1 MTDYARF
8 AGKILKFLIA
18 GLPAFVV
25 ALATNY
31 LLVSKYDWPK
41 PIAYLIVMWLQ
52 MTINFYACRHLVFEV
67 GKHSSIVRQYGQFLS
82 GFATIRVAEWLFYT
96 VLVEM
101 FYMHYI
107 AVQVV
112 SILVFAIV
120 KFRFSESLFEH
131 PQRPIPDAVS
141 DSAKVP

>member
-1 MTDYARF
+1 
-8 AGKILKFLIA
+8 
-18 GLPAFVV
+18 
-25 ALATNY
+25 
-31 LLVSKYDWPK
+31 
-41 PIAYLIVMWLQ
+41 MWLQ

-101 FYMHYI
+101 FYMWHTLPSRS
-107 AVQVV
+107 V

-120 KFRFSESLFEH
+120 KFRFSESLFER